1 MDTCANHAPV
11 ISGAPATR
19 MQQLRYIANN
29 YNPKYT
35 TVISVAEL
43 RLFMG
48 MLDGVKAM
56 NSTEVSEALSQ
67 VQELLGEM
75 K

>member
-19 MQQLRYIANN
+19 MQQLRHIANN
-29 YNPKYT
+29 YDPKYT

-43 RLFMG
+43 RMFMG
-48 MLDGVKAM
+48 LLDGVSTM

-67 VQELLGEM
+67 VQGLLEEL

>member
-29 YNPKYT
+29 YDPKYT

-43 RLFMG
+43 RMFMG
-48 MLDGVKAM
+48 LLDGVKAM
-56 NSTEVSEALSQ
+56 NSTEVSQALRQ
-67 VQELLGEM
+67 AQELLGEM

>member
-1 MDTCANHAPV
+1 MPTCQQHAPV

-29 YNPKYT
+29 YDPKYT
-35 TVISVAEL
+35 TVISVEEL
-43 RLFMG
+43 RMFMG
-48 MLDGVKAM
+48 LLDGVKAM
-56 NSTEVSEALSQ
+56 NSTEVSEALSR

>member
-19 MQQLRYIANN
+19 MRQLRYIANN
-29 YNPKYT
+29 YDPKYT

-43 RLFMG
+43 RMFMG
-48 MLDGVKAM
+48 LLDGVKAM
-56 NSTEVSEALSQ
+56 NSTEVSQALSQ
-67 VQELLGEM
+67 AQELLGEM

>member
-1 MDTCANHAPV
+1 MPTCQQHAPV

-29 YNPKYT
+29 YDPKYT

-43 RLFMG
+43 RMFMG
-48 MLDGVKAM
+48 LLDGVKAM

-67 VQELLGEM
+67 VQELLEEL

>member
-1 MDTCANHAPV
+1 MTCQQHAPV

-19 MQQLRYIANN
+19 MQQLRYIADN
-29 YNPKYT
+29 YDTKYT

-43 RLFMG
+43 RVFMSLLEG
-48 MLDGVKAM
+48 IETM
-56 NSTEVSEALSQ
+56 NSVKLCDAMTEVR
-67 VQELLGEM
+67 ELLGET

>member
-1 MDTCANHAPV
+1 MDTCANHTPV

-29 YNPKYT
+29 YDPKYT

-43 RLFMG
+43 RMFMG
-48 MLDGVKAM
+48 LLDGTRTMDSHAVGD
-56 NSTEVSEALSQ
+56 ALCDAHD
-67 VQELLGEM
+67 LMGG
-75 K
+75 

>member
-29 YNPKYT
+29 YDPKYT

-43 RLFMG
+43 RMFMG
-48 MLDGVKAM
+48 LLDGVKAM
-56 NSTEVSEALSQ
+56 NSAEVSQALSQ
-67 VQELLGEM
+67 AQELLGEM

>member
-1 MDTCANHAPV
+1 MTCQQHAPV
-11 ISGAPATR
+11 ISGAPVTR

-29 YNPKYT
+29 YDPKYT

-43 RLFMG
+43 RVFMSLLEG
-48 MLDGVKAM
+48 IETM
-56 NSTEVSEALSQ
+56 NSVKLCDAMTEVR
-67 VQELLGEM
+67 ELLGEM

>member
-1 MDTCANHAPV
+1 MATCANHAPV
-11 ISGAPATR
+11 ISGAPVTR

-29 YNPKYT
+29 YDPKYT

-43 RLFMG
+43 RMFME
-48 MLDGVKAM
+48 MLDGVSTM

>member
-11 ISGAPATR
+11 IRGAPATR

-29 YNPKYT
+29 YDPKYT

-43 RLFMG
+43 RVFMSLLEG
-48 MLDGVKAM
+48 IETM
-56 NSTEVSEALSQ
+56 NSVKLCDAMTEVR
-67 VQELLGEM
+67 ELLGET

>member
-1 MDTCANHAPV
+1 
-11 ISGAPATR
+11 

-29 YNPKYT
+29 YDPKYT

-48 MLDGVKAM
+48 VLDGVKAM

-67 VQELLGEM
+67 VQELLGDV

>member
-1 MDTCANHAPV
+1 MPTCQQHAPV

-19 MQQLRYIANN
+19 MQQLRYIADN
-29 YNPKYT
+29 YDPKYT

-43 RLFMG
+43 RTFLG
-48 MLDGVKAM
+48 LLDGVKTM
-56 NSTEVSEALSQ
+56 NSAEVSKALSR